1 MRVLQYRGVAFVT
14 YIHEVNAQFA
24 REAMAC
30 QSMDNDEILNV
41 RWATEDPNP
50 TTKVIEKRRLEEI
63 GTKAIQGKLDPR
75 MVDAMRSMRALE
87 EGEDMNDEENAA
99 AYSEEEAPEEPA
111 TKKRKM
117 EEEPPKNGLLS
128 SETLKGIKALAEVR
142 NKRLGVQPVV
152 SKPGLSAL
160 AAYGS
165 DDDDDDE

>member
-1 MRVLQYRGVAFVT
+1 VT
-14 YIHEVNAQFA
+14 YVHEVNAQFA

-75 MVDAMRSMRALE
+75 MVDAMRSIRALE
-87 EGEDMNDEENAA
+87 EGEDLHDGAEDGMDG
-99 AYSEEEAPEEPA
+99 SEEEASEEPA
-111 TKKRKM
+111 SKRRKM
-117 EEEPPKNGLLS
+117 EEAQPEEPPRNGLLS
-128 SETLKGIKALAEVR
+128 AETLKGIKALAEMR
-142 NKRLGVQPVV
+142 NKRAGVKPVV

-165 DDDDDDE
+165 DDDDDE